1 MGLNVKNL
9 QISHCAGQICYH
21 KACLL
26 FSNCSLYAQGTFPR
40 PSSESV
46 RDIQT
51 EIRGWVI
58 NKGLGETLLHRAA
71 RLGYTVCV
79 LCRESNDYFTRY
91 C

>member
-1 MGLNVKNL
+1 M
-9 QISHCAGQICYH
+9 
-21 KACLL
+21 
-26 FSNCSLYAQGTFPR
+26 FPR

-46 RDIQT
+46 QDIQT

-79 LCRESNDYFTRY
+79 DCRERNNLFVIDPL
-91 C
+91 

>member
-1 MGLNVKNL
+1 MCEELTVQSQAGLRCV
-9 QISHCAGQICYH
+9 ITVFIC
-21 KACLL
+21 CCQTV
-26 FSNCSLYAQGTFPR
+26 FSCVQGTFPR

-46 RDIQT
+46 QDIQT

-79 LCRESNDYFTRY
+79 LLKRVNYFAGY